1 MEPSALLTTSQYI
14 VEVLATAAFALSGI
28 LEGARKR
35 LDLVGI
41 GVVASLAAFG
51 GGTLRDLLLD
61 RRPLFWVEN
70 SELLWGVLALSVLS
84 VLFLRSRHFAVTER
98 AMLWPDAVGLGLFC
112 AGGTQVA
119 LAMGMPLLVSAVLGV
134 VTAIFGGVL
143 RDVVCN
149 EIPRVLSDHRP
160 YALCAFLGGWVVIG
174 AQVGLGLD
182 ERASLLVAATVAST
196 ARLLA
201 VRFDWALPEWRVS

>member
-1 MEPSALLTTSQYI
+1 MQPSTFLTTTQYI
-14 VEVLATAAFALSGI
+14 VEVLATASFALSGI

-35 LDLVGI
+35 LDVVGI

-70 SELLWGVLALSVLS
+70 VELLWVVLALAVLS
-84 VLFLRSRHFAVTER
+84 VLFLRSRHFALTER

-112 AGGTQVA
+112 AGGTQIA
-119 LAMGMPLLVSAVLGV
+119 LGVGMPLLVAAVLGV

-160 YALCAFLGGWVVIG
+160 YALCAFLGAWVLIG
-174 AQVGLGLD
+174 AQVGAGLD
-182 ERASLLVAATVAST
+182 ERTSLLLAAAVAST

-201 VRFDWALPEWRVS
+201 VRYDWALPEWRL